1 MIFDKNNHPYIV
13 TEAKSTDAKTGKET
27 IFGRYFRTVKETAG
41 DYVHYNIT
49 IPYTM
54 LKDMSDQE
62 FIDGLGFIE

>member
-1 MIFDKNNHPYIV
+1 L
-13 TEAKSTDAKTGKET
+13 
-27 IFGRYFRTVKETAG
+27 GRYFRTVKETAG